1 MVIHLGRN
9 LKGSRGTHGLH
20 FRHFATSHARSRR
33 GHGVKADRS
42 DRHRSGDHGS

>member
-9 LKGSRGTHGLH
+9 LGDSRGTRELH
-20 FRHFATSHARSRR
+20 FHHFAINRAQSRH
-33 GHGVKADRS
+33 GHDAEADRS